1 MITQPV
7 WVDRDEELHD
17 LCARWATLDAIALDT
32 EFIRVDTFFPKLG
45 LLQVCDGQGSY
56 LLDPLALTQW
66 DAFTSILTDP
76 TITKVLHSCS
86 EDLQVFQVY
95 FDCMPAGLFDTQR
108 AAAFLG
114 YGFSLSY
121 QSLVR
126 ELLDIDVPKGE
137 TRSDWLRRPLSEQQ
151 CIYAAL
157 DVAWLLGLHER
168 LVQRLEQR
176 GYANWCREECE
187 QMIVTARL
195 AEDRSQWPKLYQ
207 GMGAAWRLDA
217 NQLAVLREL
226 CIWRERTARDR
237 DKPRSWIAKDAD
249 LIVLAETRPRHVDD
263 LLQVDELSPAV
274 RKHQAA
280 AIARVI
286 ASVEPHELAEELPA
300 GNRPLTS
307 GQRRRLKRCQAVVRA
322 VSEETGIAVELLAR
336 KKQLI
341 NLLLCHD
348 NNKDFVWP
356 DDLDGWR
363 RDLLENGLIDA
374 LEASAAEA

>member
-7 WVDRDEELHD
+7 WVESDDELRD
-17 LCARWATLDAIALDT
+17 LCARWATLDALAVDS

-56 LLDPLALTQW
+56 LLDPLSLTQW
-66 DAFTSILTDP
+66 DAFRSILSNPD
-76 TITKVLHSCS
+76 ITKVLHSCS

-95 FDCMPAGLFDTQR
+95 FGCMPAGLFDTQR

-114 YGFSLSY
+114 YGYSLSY
-121 QSLVR
+121 QNLVR
-126 ELLDIDVPKGE
+126 ELLDLEVPKGE

-151 CIYAAL
+151 CVYAAL
-157 DVAWLLGLHER
+157 DVAWLLSLHDILAKKLEER
-168 LVQRLEQR
+168 GFVS
-176 GYANWCREECE
+176 WFREECE
-187 QMIVTARL
+187 QMIDTALL
-195 AEDRSQWPKLYQ
+195 AEDKSQWPTLYQ
-207 GMGAAWRLDA
+207 GMGAAWRLDTS
-217 NQLAVLREL
+217 QLAVLREL

-249 LIVLAETRPRHVDD
+249 LILLAETRPRHVDD

-280 AIARVI
+280 SIVGVI

-341 NLLLCHD
+341 NLLLSHD

-356 DDLDGWR
+356 DELDGWR